1 MSKKY
6 FSTTVSAL
14 TLVLTVAGANMS
26 TAWAETVNYN
36 GTEAD
41 YQKYHTEKG
50 TYVTTH
56 ESTQGNIVT
65 IDNTDN
71 LTEDDYKAPDTVAG
85 ASVASGNTS
94 ENTVTIQ
101 GKVKVTED
109 VYGAIVGDGVSEKNK
124 VIIKDGQIGGRV
136 MGGISSKGSA
146 NNNSVEFSGGNVTDV
161 IYGGFG
167 TTGSSGNTVTLNG
180 GTASAFILG
189 GASSSGDVKN
199 NSVVVKSG
207 SYGKNIYA
215 GYTDAEGVVDNN
227 TLTLSGGETTAL
239 VAGGASRSGASVS
252 NNHVIMDDSATAS
265 GIAGGFISDG
275 AEKGDAIGNSVTISG
290 SSEVTEAA
298 YGGSVKGGTGT
309 AKDNVTTIS
318 GDANVAEAGGG
329 IALNGTAKG
338 NKLVI
343 NGGTVTIG
351 YGGVSMRGSAS
362 GNMVEMSGG
371 SVGNQ
376 IIGGRS
382 LSGTDP
388 DAVSVSDNQVT
399 IAGGTVEKD
408 VMGGGA
414 DTAGNVTGNAV
425 TMSGEGTKVNGN
437 LVAGASKL
445 GDVTGNTVNLN
456 GGSVGKFVVGGQATN
471 GRADRNVINVT
482 GGAVGG
488 NIIAGQANKGT
499 DSNQVLVS
507 GGTIN
512 GQITGGYSTDSAST
526 NNTVT
531 VKNVTVTGDII
542 SGYVEKSENAEVS
555 GNAEGNSLI
564 ISDEAIIEA
573 SSEEDTKN
581 VNVVTSGYTQS
592 GSALKNTLLVTS
604 KAEVNKGV
612 LAGVSENGN
621 VSENSLTISGGAHL
635 LRYGV
640 GGKTLIGDA
649 TNNSVSIEDATI
661 DGNVYGGVTSNGNA
675 TNNLITLTGGNVK
688 IGGTIYGGFFDGETR
703 SAGDVFTGNTL
714 NLVHFRGDLGGIENV
729 QNYNW
734 ILPKDVVNNET
745 LVRITGENPVNL
757 ANTTHKVAIDN
768 DGNRLTVG
776 DKITLID
783 KTANAPKS
791 TMEVKQGNFLIYDM
805 KAEQSGDGYV
815 LTAQNSQAV
824 KEENSGNSNNAGNN
838 GGENTS
844 NNSGSNNSNGTG
856 NNSNN
861 AGSNGGDNTSN
872 NSGSNNTDDTG
883 NNSSNAGTN
892 GGSNAVDNSGNTGG
906 NNGADA
912 NQNNGNSGNTSNAD
926 NLPNV
931 NIGGNNNTGNTAH
944 GEQGGSGNR
953 ELAGR
958 LNPQTKAFSEGRA
971 ASLGFLNQGADLI
984 ANAGIRAARSSVAE
998 GGNNP
1003 WQMNLMPF
1011 FVIDGSSNR
1020 YKTGSHADVDGFNM
1034 AVGLATGFELADKHP
1049 VTLGAF
1055 FEYGRGTYD
1064 TYNSFANY
1072 ASVHGDGDTHYT
1084 GGGVLGRIDFAGTG
1098 LGLVNKL
1105 EAGQADGLYAEA
1117 SFRAGHIDTDFD
1129 TDDILGE
1136 FGEGSDYDS
1145 GADYYG
1151 LHGGVGY
1158 VMNFDERNSVDVY
1171 GRYFWTKIDSETVDV
1186 GRDRLHFDEADS
1198 SRLRIGTRYTM
1209 IYNQQLKPYV
1219 GIAYDHEFDGEVAA
1233 RAYGLK
1239 LDKPSLEGDTG
1250 IFEAGISMKPVST
1263 IDALSVDVSGQGFI
1277 GRREGGGGGLKI
1289 KYQF

>member
-1 MSKKY
+1 M
-6 FSTTVSAL
+6 
-14 TLVLTVAGANMS
+14 
-26 TAWAETVNYN
+26 
-36 GTEAD
+36 
-41 YQKYHTEKG
+41 
-50 TYVTTH
+50 
-56 ESTQGNIVT
+56 
-65 IDNTDN
+65 
-71 LTEDDYKAPDTVAG
+71 
-85 ASVASGNTS
+85 
-94 ENTVTIQ
+94 
-101 GKVKVTED
+101 
-109 VYGAIVGDGVSEKNK
+109 
-124 VIIKDGQIGGRV
+124 
-136 MGGISSKGSA
+136 
-146 NNNSVEFSGGNVTDV
+146 
-161 IYGGFG
+161 
-167 TTGSSGNTVTLNG
+167 
-180 GTASAFILG
+180 
-189 GASSSGDVKN
+189 
-199 NSVVVKSG
+199 
-207 SYGKNIYA
+207 
-215 GYTDAEGVVDNN
+215 
-227 TLTLSGGETTAL
+227 
-239 VAGGASRSGASVS
+239 
-252 NNHVIMDDSATAS
+252 
-265 GIAGGFISDG
+265 
-275 AEKGDAIGNSVTISG
+275 
-290 SSEVTEAA
+290 
-298 YGGSVKGGTGT
+298 
-309 AKDNVTTIS
+309 
-318 GDANVAEAGGG
+318 
-329 IALNGTAKG
+329 
-338 NKLVI
+338 
-343 NGGTVTIG
+343 
-351 YGGVSMRGSAS
+351 
-362 GNMVEMSGG
+362 
-371 SVGNQ
+371 
-376 IIGGRS
+376 
-382 LSGTDP
+382 
-388 DAVSVSDNQVT
+388 SDNQVT
-399 IAGGTVEKD
+399 ITGGTVEKD
-408 VMGGGA
+408 VFGGAA
-414 DTAGNVTGNAV
+414 DTAGNVTGNVV
-425 TMSGEGTKVNGN
+425 TMSGEGTNVKEN
-437 LVAGASKL
+437 LVGGLSNSGDAS
-445 GDVTGNTVNLN
+445 GNTVNLN
-456 GGSVGKFVVGGQATN
+456 GGSVGKIVFGGNATN
-471 GRADRNVINVT
+471 GRADRNIINVT
-482 GGAVGG
+482 GGSVGDNVIG
-488 NIIAGQANKGT
+488 GRANKGT

-507 GGTIN
+507 GGTIK
-512 GQITGGYSTDSAST
+512 GQISGGYSTDSAST

-531 VKNVTVTGDII
+531 VKNVTVTGDIT

-564 ISDEAIIEA
+564 ITDEAIIEA
-573 SSEEDTKN
+573 SSEEDSKN
-581 VNVVTSGYTQS
+581 VNGVTSGYTQY

-612 LAGVSENGN
+612 VAGVSENGN
-621 VSENSLTISGGAHL
+621 VSGNSLTISGGAHL

-661 DGNVYGGVTSNGNA
+661 DGNVYGGYTSNGNA

-714 NLVHFRGDLGGIENV
+714 NLVHFRGELGGIENV

-734 ILPKDVVNNET
+734 ILPKDVVNNDA

-783 KTANAPKS
+783 KTTNAPTS

-838 GGENTS
+838 SGENTS

-861 AGSNGGDNTSN
+861 AGSNGGENTVG
-872 NSGSNNTDDTG
+872 NSGDTG
-883 NNSSNAGTN
+883 ANNGTN
-892 GGSNAVDNSGNTGG
+892 
-906 NNGADA
+906 A
-912 NQNNGNSGNTSNAD
+912 NQNNGNSGNTSNTD

-1098 LGLVNKL
+1098 LGLVKKL
-1105 EAGQADGLYAEA
+1105 DAGQADGLYAEA
-1117 SFRAGHIDTDFD
+1117 SFRAGHLDTDFD
-1129 TDDILGE
+1129 TDDLLGE

-1171 GRYFWTKIDSETVDV
+1171 GRYFWTKVDSETVDV